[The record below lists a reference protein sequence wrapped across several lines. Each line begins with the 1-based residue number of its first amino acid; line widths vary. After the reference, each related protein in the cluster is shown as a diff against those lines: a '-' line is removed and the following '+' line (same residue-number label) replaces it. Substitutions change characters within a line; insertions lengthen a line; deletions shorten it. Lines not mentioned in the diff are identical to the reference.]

1 MHQDKKT
8 RFISILS
15 MLSIILFFPLKVA
28 AFQSVE
34 RNNAEQVRENNLT
47 VPTPSKTPLV
57 IESQVKGS
65 QEQPNVI
72 YIMPWQGIATPIIV
86 VGNKPKVTLPS
97 FKPINPNVFKRES
110 AIFYNASIKNQKPV
124 VTNDE

>member
-34 RNNAEQVRENNLT
+34 RNNAEQIKENNLT

-97 FKPINPNVFKRES
+97 FKPINPKVFKRQS
-110 AIFYNASIKNQKPV
+110 AIFYNASIKNQKPK
-124 VTNDE
+124 TKNQ

>member
-15 MLSIILFFPLKVA
+15 MLSIILFFPLKVV

-34 RNNAEQVRENNLT
+34 RNNAEQIKENNLT

-72 YIMPWQGIATPIIV
+72 YIMPWQGISTPLIV

-97 FKPINPNVFKRES
+97 FQPIKPTVFKRQS